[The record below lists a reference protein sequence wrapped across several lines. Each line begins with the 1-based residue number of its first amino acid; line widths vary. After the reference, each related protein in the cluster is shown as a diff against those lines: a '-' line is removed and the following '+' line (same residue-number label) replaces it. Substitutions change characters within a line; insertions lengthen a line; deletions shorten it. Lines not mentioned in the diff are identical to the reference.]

1 MKRIIVAIMVIFLA
15 FSFWGCSSSSTEKPI
30 VLKENKVT
38 EISNAIEENEPIA
51 AETKEPEP
59 EIAEISFEE
68 LIVVDNDECAITITE
83 IDPDNLWGYTVKVS
97 LRTDLQIR
105 PICFRYRAHLLTGFR
120 AIRFLLLRLHPEK
133 NQTMISVFWM
143 IL

>member
-30 VLKENKVT
+30 VQKENKVT

-59 EIAEISFEE
+59 EYSF
-68 LIVVDNDECAITITE
+68 A
-83 IDPDNLWGYTVKVS
+83 
-97 LRTDLQIR
+97 
-105 PICFRYRAHLLTGFR
+105 RYRKARLLG
-120 AIRFLLLRLHPEK
+120 
-133 NQTMISVFWM
+133 
-143 IL
+143 